1 MKLNKKFL
9 KEILKSRNLTA
20 LEAYNFNQ
28 NKFKNNNNLIYKY
41 IYKDLRLVF
50 KYNLEDFKKLKIKSM
65 KYKNWQ
71 LKQYCKNDKNY
82 FRNFILSI
90 IN

>member
-9 KEILKSRNLTA
+9 KEILKSRDLTA
-20 LEAYNFNQ
+20 LEAYNFKE
-28 NKFKNNNNLIYKY
+28 NKFKDNYNLIYKY

-50 KYNLEDFKKLKIKSM
+50 RCNLEDFKELKIKTM
-65 KYKNWQ
+65 KYPYWQ
-71 LKQYCKNDKNY
+71 LKNYCKNDKNY

>member
-9 KEILKSRNLTA
+9 KEILKSSNLTA
-20 LEAYNFNQ
+20 LEAYNFKQ
-28 NKFKNNNNLIYKY
+28 NKFKDNNNLIYKY

-50 KYNLEDFKKLKIKSM
+50 KYNFEDFKKLKIKTINYPS
-65 KYKNWQ
+65 WQ
-71 LKQYCKNDKNY
+71 LKYYCKNDKNY